1 MSEQALDLRRSARIL
16 RRRKGVV
23 GIAVALGLLA
33 GAAFAALGPPML
45 TSTALVVLP
54 QSAQAQQGALVSDN
68 GGIDPYTATQQV
80 IAASN
85 AVLSDALPNARPAM
99 SVGELRRDIQISS
112 PTSYIISVSAKG
124 KVAADAEATANA
136 VAESYISY
144 ISSANSPAGQVSAQ
158 LLQSATNASG
168 SGSLLKQILLFGLI
182 GAASGALIG
191 AIVTLAIGRNDRRLR
206 GRDEIADAIGVP
218 VLASVSVAHPSD
230 AASWMKV
237 LAEYDPAAV
246 DAWRLRKAMNQLGL
260 VGSNPSEPPAGSG
273 GASLAVLSLSTDRKA
288 LALGPQLAVFA
299 ASIGI
304 PTTLVVGPHQDANA
318 AAMLHAA
325 CIGTVPERS
334 RQLRVATC
342 DGEDADQLPGVGLT
356 VVVAVVDGK
365 VPRVADTMHTVATVL
380 GVSAGAAT
388 AEQLARVA
396 ISAAMSGRDIA
407 GILVADPD
415 PADHTTGRVP
425 RPARQGLRTVPTRM
439 TGATTETRP

>member
-1 MSEQALDLRRSARIL
+1 
-16 RRRKGVV
+16 V
-23 GIAVALGLLA
+23 GIAVALGFLA
-33 GAAFAALGPPML
+33 GGALAALRPPML

-54 QSAQAQQGALVSDN
+54 QSAQAQQGALVSAN
-68 GGIDPYTATQQV
+68 GGTDPYTATQQV

-85 AVLSDALPNARPAM
+85 AVLSNSLPNARPAM
-99 SVGELRRDIQISS
+99 SLDELRSDIQIGS
-112 PTSYIISVSAKG
+112 PTPYIISVSARG

-136 VAESYISY
+136 VADSYISY
-144 ISSANSPAGQVSAQ
+144 IGSANSPAGQVSAH
-158 LLQSATNASG
+158 LLQPATNASG

-191 AIVTLAIGRNDRRLR
+191 AIAELAIGRNDRRLR
-206 GRDEIADAIGVP
+206 GRDEIADSIGVP

-237 LAEYDPAAV
+237 LAEYDPGAV
-246 DAWRLRKAMNQLGL
+246 DAWRLRKAMHQLGL
-260 VGSNPSEPPAGSG
+260 VGSNPSEPQAGSG
-273 GASLAVLSLSTDRKA
+273 GSSLAVLSLSTDRKA

-304 PTTLVVGPHQDANA
+304 PTALVVGPHQDANA
-318 AAMLHAA
+318 AATLRAA
-325 CIGTVPERS
+325 CLGAVPPKRS
-334 RQLRVATC
+334 RQLQVAAC
-342 DGEDADQLPGVGLT
+342 DGEHADQLPDAGMT

-365 VPRVADTMHTVATVL
+365 VPRVADTMHTAATVL

-415 PADHTTGRVP
+415 PVDRTTGRVP
-425 RPARQGLRTVPTRM
+425 RPARQGLRRMPTRM
-439 TGATTETRP
+439 TGATTEIRP

>member
-16 RRRKGVV
+16 RRRKSVV
-23 GIAVALGLLA
+23 GIAVALGFLA
-33 GAAFAALGPPML
+33 GAAFAVLHPPML

-54 QSAQAQQGALVSDN
+54 QSAVAQQGALVSDN

-85 AVLSDALPNARPAM
+85 AVLSNSLPNARPAM
-99 SVGELRRDIQISS
+99 SLGELRRDIQIGS
-112 PTSYIISVSAKG
+112 PTPYIISVSAKG

-136 VAESYISY
+136 VADSYISY

-168 SGSLLKQILLFGLI
+168 SGSRLKQILLFGLI

-206 GRDEIADAIGVP
+206 GRDEIADSIGVP

-237 LAEYDPAAV
+237 LAEYDPGAV
-246 DAWRLRKAMNQLGL
+246 DAWRLRKAMHQLGL
-260 VGSNPSEPPAGSG
+260 VGSNPSEPQAGSG
-273 GASLAVLSLSTDRKA
+273 SSLAVLSLSTDRKA

-325 CIGTVPERS
+325 CIATVPKRS

-342 DGEDADQLPGVGLT
+342 DGEDDDQLPGAGLT

-396 ISAAMSGRDIA
+396 LSAAISGRDIA

-425 RPARQGLRTVPTRM
+425 RPARQGVRRMPTRM
-439 TGATTETRP
+439 TGATTEIRP